1 MASLMENLMDLLE
14 QENSEYEKL
23 LELSM
28 NKTPV
33 IIEGNIEML
42 EKITDDENVIV
53 GRVNSLDKQ
62 REQVMKDIA
71 AVLNKD
77 VQNLKLTQLTLL
89 LAGRPQEQKRLAA
102 IHTKLKITTEQ
113 LVRVN
118 EHNRDLIARSLEMV
132 QYNMNVVKS
141 LKTAPET
148 ANYTRGAYNA
158 GSTIGGGQK
167 SFDAKQ

>member
-28 NKTPV
+28 AKTPV
-33 IIEGNIEML
+33 IIEGNVEKL
-42 EKITDDENVIV
+42 EKITDEENVIV
-53 GRVNSLDKQ
+53 SRVNILDKK
-62 REQVMKDIA
+62 RDQVMNDIA
-71 AVLNKD
+71 KVLNRD
-77 VQNLKLTQLTLL
+77 VQSLKLKQLTVV
-89 LAGRPQEQKRLAA
+89 LADRPQEQKRLSE
-102 IHTKLKITTEQ
+102 IHTKLKITMDQ
-113 LVRVN
+113 MVRVN
-118 EHNRDLIARSLEMV
+118 EHNKDLIARSLEMI

-141 LKTAPET
+141 MKAAPET

-158 GSTIGGGQK
+158 GSTIGGSQK